1 VDGTR
6 MYFVNLQGRLAAFSF
21 SGGFTMSEPEW
32 CDLVDTAE
40 RSTL

>member
-6 MYFVNLQGRLAAFSF
+6 TYFVSVQGYQTAFSW
-21 SGGFTMSEPEW
+21 SGGFTMNEAEW
-32 CDLVDTAE
+32 NDLVDTAE

>member
-6 MYFVNLQGRLAAFSF
+6 TYFVSVQGWQSALSF
-21 SGGFTMSEPEW
+21 TGGFTMSEAEW